1 MSLFVQQILNGL
13 VIGSTYAVVAI
24 GFSLIFVVLRVI
36 NIAHPEIFMIGMF
49 AGLGGAYYF
58 DGSVVAAMLAGC
70 LGSALAGLVL
80 ERVVLRPLHG
90 RDILSTL
97 VATLG
102 VSVIVQNSVAL
113 IAGPDP
119 VAYPGGAHQ
128 YWTTSLGYLSRGQLF
143 NVLVCFTLVG
153 IASYYVRM
161 TKYGRATRAIAE
173 RPEVAAA
180 FGVNVVRVSQAT
192 ICLASALAG
201 IGSVSIGFLYGST
214 WAFIGASIGLK
225 GFVAMLVAG
234 NRYFE
239 GVVIVALG
247 LGILE
252 ALVSGYISSSM
263 RDAAAFI
270 VLIGVLYLRPA
281 GIFGSYD
288 E

>member
-1 MSLFVQQILNGL
+1 VPPARARRS
-13 VIGSTYAVVAI
+13 S
-24 GFSLIFVVLRVI
+24 R
-36 NIAHPEIFMIGMF
+36 
-49 AGLGGAYYF
+49 LGGHLIDPSRL
-58 DGSVVAAMLAGC
+58 DGPATSENAPSDTGQLISERHGHHVV
-70 LGSALAGLVL
+70 
-80 ERVVLRPLHG
+80 
-90 RDILSTL
+90 
-97 VATLG
+97 
-102 VSVIVQNSVAL
+102 VQ
-113 IAGPDP
+113 P
-119 VAYPGGAHQ
+119 
-128 YWTTSLGYLSRGQLF
+128 LSRGQLF

-180 FGVNVVRVSQAT
+180 FGVNVVRVFQAT

-201 IGSVSIGFLYGST
+201 IGSVSIGFLYGSA